1 MRFDCRKPL
10 VSAILGALLSVPCA
24 GQVTTDTPP
33 SGRTLP
39 VAEQVEAEM
48 TAARFRLGPLR
59 VTPFFTLENVGWTNN
74 ALSRSE
80 GAVEDY
86 TASASAGAK
95 LVLPLGRK
103 LYLRGTVAPT
113 YDWYYRTE
121 ALRGFGG
128 SYSGEALGLFNR
140 LTLGG
145 GGGYTR
151 RINTAS
157 SEVGRDVLN
166 TSTRG
171 FGKAEVELL
180 RRLSLFGG
188 AEQVTTNLVD
198 KGLDTPG
205 LSSVA
210 TLDRT
215 ETAFRAGVRYAFS
228 SALSVGVMAEEVRTR
243 FEREGAL
250 RDNDVQG
257 ALLVVR
263 YDRERL
269 YVEGTAGVRE
279 GKPVAASEI
288 YPEFRAGTYGYF
300 VSYVLLRPLELQ
312 VRGSRRPQAALF
324 LDNPYF
330 FETRNGASL
339 RLAVGRRLS
348 FHVLGELGS
357 NRYVNPVLEVATGE
371 IVVRRDDTTRYGGG
385 FDFEVSRAVSVGVT
399 VTKDRHDSNI
409 DFYDRDVARVTGGL
423 RVSADFRREARR

>member
-1 MRFDCRKPL
+1 
-10 VSAILGALLSVPCA
+10 
-24 GQVTTDTPP
+24 
-33 SGRTLP
+33 
-39 VAEQVEAEM
+39 M